1 MIDITGYQQIEA
13 KPSSFLSWI
22 RPRSYWDVVGQHLPL
37 SLVTGIALLLS
48 NRVSCELLPLKH
60 CTFLGLTGYPCPFC
74 GFTRSFWAMAGGD
87 WSFVVQNCP
96 LVWLVYFAVVIVFA
110 WNTTGLLLGVK
121 IIRGR
126 YLRLRS
132 GQGRWAIGLVSAL
145 FILNWVFRLSLG
157 LK

>member
-1 MIDITGYQQIEA
+1 MDITGCQQIEA

-22 RPRSYWDVVGQHLPL
+22 RPCSYWDVVGQHLPL
-37 SLVTGIALLLS
+37 SLVTGIALLMS
-48 NRVSCELLPLKH
+48 NRAFCDLLPLKR
-60 CTFLGLTGYPCPFC
+60 CTFLDLTGYPCIFC

-96 LVWLVYFAVVIVFA
+96 LAWLVYFAFVIVFA

-132 GQGRWAIGLVSAL
+132 GQGRWAIGLVSVL
-145 FILNWVFRLSLG
+145 FILNWAFRLSLG